1 MPTVHSMSFR
11 LHLAFLLLAALPAIT
26 SARQPN
32 VIVIFTDDHGYADLS
47 CQDIRSDIRTPNID
61 RLAEQGVRMT
71 SGYVTA
77 PQCVPS
83 RAGLLSG
90 RYQNRFGVESNGE
103 SLVGFNEQVTLPER
117 LQRTGYVTGMIG
129 KWHLG
134 PAQEIVR
141 HGFDDVFYQGGSWT
155 NFDIDGNDVSPGTTF
170 KQLYHLDAKSAAAKA
185 FINRHSDEAFFLY
198 LAYRA
203 PHVPLD
209 ATQKYLSRFPG
220 EMPERRRQA
229 LAMMSAVD
237 DGVGGILDTL
247 AEHGLEKQTLIFF
260 IGDNG
265 APLKIHKIDAPGGG
279 PGWDGSLNEP
289 LNGEKGML
297 SEGGIRVPFVVHWPG
312 TIPAGGIDDRPVI
325 SLDVAATA
333 IAVAGLDRDQELD
346 GVNLIPFLNGS
357 NQSSPHEELYWR
369 WVAQSA
375 IRRGNWKYLR
385 GGDREYLFNLDVD
398 DEELHNVAKQNPEV
412 ASQLRAKLEDWTAT
426 LSPPGLATRPMSS
439 TWSSYFD
446 HYLDGKPIA
455 RPQPND
461 RRATSVKGWIA
472 RNGQLER
479 RGNVLRV
486 VPDKRNAPFIACS
499 KLKLPSEST
508 TVIRFRSTTTGRGGI
523 AWRERGQNDF
533 PAGQAVRFD
542 VENTSSQQIYRVP
555 IPASAP
561 IIHLRLLLPNG
572 VSEIAS
578 ITVENKDGE
587 VMQDWTFDGS
597 PLE

>member
-1 MPTVHSMSFR
+1 MR
-11 LHLAFLLLAALPAIT
+11 LHSYFALLLLAALPAIT
-26 SARQPN
+26 YARGPN

-47 CQDIRSDIRTPNID
+47 CQDIRSDVRTPHID
-61 RLAEQGVRMT
+61 QLAEQGVRMT

-103 SLVGFNEQVTLPER
+103 SLIGFNQQVTLPER
-117 LQRTGYVTGMIG
+117 LQRAGYATGMIG

-170 KQLYHLDAKSAAAKA
+170 KRLYHLDAKSAAARA
-185 FINRHSDEAFFLY
+185 FINRHHDEPFFLY

-237 DGVGGILDTL
+237 DGVGGILETL
-247 AEHGLEKQTLIFF
+247 RANGLEKQTLIFF

-297 SEGGIRVPFVVHWPG
+297 SEGGIRVPFLVHWPG
-312 TIPAGGIDDRPVI
+312 TIPGGGVDDRPVI

-333 IAVAGLDRDQELD
+333 MAVAGIDRDRELD
-346 GVNLIPFLNGS
+346 GVNLIPYLDGS
-357 NQSSPHEELYWR
+357 IQASPHEALYWR

-375 IRRGNWKYLR
+375 VRQGKWKYLR
-385 GGDREYLFNLDVD
+385 GGDREYLFDLDVD
-398 DEELHNVAKQNPEV
+398 HEELDNVAKEHPQV
-412 ASQLRAKLEDWTAT
+412 ARRLRVKLEDWTAT

-439 TWSSYFD
+439 TWASYFD
-446 HYLDGKPIA
+446 HYLDGKPVA
-455 RPQPND
+455 RPSTND
-461 RRATSVKGWIA
+461 RRPTSVQGWIA
-472 RNGQLER
+472 RNAQLDR
-479 RGNVLRV
+479 KGDALRII
-486 VPDKRNAPFIACS
+486 PDKRDAPFIACS
-499 KLKLPSEST
+499 KLKLPAEST
-508 TVIRFRSTTTGRGGI
+508 AVIRFRSTATGRGGI
-523 AWRERGQNDF
+523 AWRERGQKDF
-533 PAGQAVRFD
+533 PSGQTVRFD
-542 VENTSSQQIYRVP
+542 IENTSSQQVYRVA
-555 IPASAP
+555 IPAHAP

-578 ITVENKDGE
+578 IKFENKDGDI
-587 VMQDWTFDGS
+587 VNNWTFDGPS
-597 PLE
+597 